1 MAMTTLGQIHAFLPS
16 SKLINISEV
25 AAQSHPIDSISTDS
39 RSIESGSLFIAL
51 KGERFDAHHFL
62 GEVSA
67 AGASAA
73 LIEDEKACPNQ
84 LPAVC
89 VADTRIGL
97 GDFAAAWRQQF
108 TLPLVVVTGSN
119 GKTTVKEMIAAI
131 FSAAVGKEAT
141 LVTPGNLNNDIGL
154 PLTVLRLR
162 EHHRLAVIE
171 LGMNHPGETAYL
183 TNIAKPTIAL
193 INNAQRE
200 HQEFMET
207 VDAVAHE
214 HADAIASLPADGIA
228 VFPADTPFSSDWRK
242 KVNGRRFIDFALNGP
257 AVVSGTLL
265 MDGRLEIKTS
275 DSAISVRLSV
285 LGEHNFRNALAATAV
300 ALAAKVDLEAIRLGL
315 ESFQA
320 VSGRMMASQLGACL
334 LIDDSYNANPDS
346 VRAAIDALSQAS
358 QKTCLVLGDMGEVG
372 SKGPEFHYE
381 VGAYAAERGIAHLW
395 ALGEQTQSSVRGFN
409 EFNGHVGSSNAA
421 IHFESIDALNVRVA
435 TIAELFS
442 EGASVSQPYAVLVKG
457 SRFMRM
463 ERAVSALKDTLA
475 EVKACS

>member
-25 AAQSHPIDSISTDS
+25 AAQSHLIDSISTDS
-39 RSIESGSLFIAL
+39 RSIESGSFFIAL

-131 FSAAVGKEAT
+131 FSAAVGKDAT

-162 EHHRLAVIE
+162 EHHQLAVIE

-183 TNIAKPTIAL
+183 TKIAKPTIAL

-214 HADAIASLPADGIA
+214 HADAITALPADGVA

-242 KVNGRRFIDFALNGP
+242 KASGRCFIDFALNGP
-257 AVVSGTLL
+257 AAVSGTLL
-265 MDGRLEIKTS
+265 KDGTLEIKTS
-275 DSAISVRLSV
+275 DGVINVRLSV
-285 LGEHNFRNALAATAV
+285 LGEHNVRNALAATAV

-409 EFNGHVGSSNAA
+409 EFNERIGSSNVA
-421 IHFESIDALNVRVA
+421 IHFESIDALNAQVA
-435 TIAELFS
+435 TIADLFFK
-442 EGASVSQPYAVLVKG
+442 GASVSQPYAVLVKG

-463 ERAVSALKDTLA
+463 ERVVAALKNTLA

>member
-1 MAMTTLGQIHAFLPS
+1 
-16 SKLINISEV
+16 V

-39 RSIESGSLFIAL
+39 RSIESGSFFIAL
-51 KGERFDAHHFL
+51 KGDRFDAHHFL

-97 GDFAAAWRQQF
+97 GEFATAWRQQF

-162 EHHRLAVIE
+162 EHHQLAVIE

-183 TNIAKPTIAL
+183 TKIAKPTIAL

-207 VDAVAHE
+207 VDAVANE

-228 VFPADTPFSSDWRK
+228 VFPADTSFSAKWRK
-242 KVNGRRFIDFALNGP
+242 KASGRRSIDFALNGP
-257 AVVSGTLL
+257 AAVSGVLL
-265 MDGRLEIKTS
+265 ADGSLEIKTS
-275 DSAISVRLSV
+275 DGVINVRLSV
-285 LGEHNFRNALAATAV
+285 LGAHNVRNALAATAV
-300 ALAAKVDLEAIRLGL
+300 ALAVKVDLEVIRLGL

-381 VGAYAAERGIAHLW
+381 VGAYAAERGIGHLW

-409 EFNGHVGSSNAA
+409 EFNGRIGSSNAA
-421 IHFESIDALNVRVA
+421 IHFESIDALNARAANVA
-435 TIAELFS
+435 NLFI
-442 EGASVSQPYAVLVKG
+442 EGISVSQPYAVLVKG

-463 ERAVSALKDTLA
+463 ERVVMALKDTLA
-475 EVKACS
+475 EVKTCS

>member
-1 MAMTTLGQIHAFLPS
+1 MAMTTLGQIHALLPS

-25 AAQSHPIDSISTDS
+25 AAKSLSIDAISTDS

-51 KGERFDAHHFL
+51 KGERFDAHQFL
-62 GEVSA
+62 GTVSA

-73 LIEDEKACPNQ
+73 LIEDEQSCPNQ

-131 FSAAVGKEAT
+131 FSTAVGKEAT

-162 EHHRLAVIE
+162 EHHRLVAIE

-183 TNIAKPTIAL
+183 ANIAKPTIVL

-207 VDAVAHE
+207 VDAVAQE
-214 HADAIASLPADGIA
+214 HADAIASLPIDGIA
-228 VFPADTPFSSDWRK
+228 VFPADSPFTTDWYK
-242 KVNGRRFIDFALNGP
+242 KANGRHTIDFALNGP
-257 AVVSGTLL
+257 AAVSGILL
-265 MDGRLEIKTS
+265 EDGRLEIKTS
-275 DSAISVRLSV
+275 AGLIQVKLSV
-285 LGEHNFRNALAATAV
+285 LGEHNLRNALAATAV
-300 ALAAKVDLEAIRLGL
+300 ALAAKIDLDAIRLGL

-320 VSGRMMASQLGACL
+320 VSGRMMASQLGSCL
-334 LIDDSYNANPDS
+334 LIDDTYNANPDS
-346 VRAAIDALSQAS
+346 VRAAIDALSRAS
-358 QKTCLVLGDMGEVG
+358 QKTCLILGDMGEVG

-381 VGAYAAERGIAHLW
+381 VGAYAAERGITHLW
-395 ALGEQTQSSVRGFN
+395 ALGEQTQDSVKGFN
-409 EFNGHVGSSNAA
+409 ELNGRIRSSNAA
-421 IHFESIDALNVRVA
+421 IHFETIDALNACAA
-435 TIAELFS
+435 TITNLFS
-442 EGASVSQPYAVLVKG
+442 EGTSVSQPYAVLVKG

-463 ERAVSALKDTLA
+463 ERVVGALKDTLA

>member
-16 SKLINISEV
+16 SKLINISEL

-39 RSIESGSLFIAL
+39 RAIESGSLFIAL
-51 KGERFDAHHFL
+51 KGERFDAHQFL
-62 GEVSA
+62 GGVSA
-67 AGASAA
+67 AGAGAA
-73 LIEDEKACPNQ
+73 LIEDEKACPSQ
-84 LPAVC
+84 FPAVC

-141 LVTPGNLNNDIGL
+141 LITPGNLNNDIGL

-183 TNIAKPTIAL
+183 ANIAKPTIAL

-214 HADAIASLPADGIA
+214 HADAIASLPVDGVT

-242 KVNGRRFIDFALNGP
+242 KSNGRHIIDFALNGP
-257 AVVSGTLL
+257 AAVSGILL
-265 MDGRLEIKTS
+265 EGGGLEIKTS
-275 DSAISVRLSV
+275 EGTINVRLLV
-285 LGEHNFRNALAATAV
+285 LGEHNLRNALAATAV
-300 ALAAKVDLEAIRLGL
+300 ALAAKVDLEVIRIGL

-320 VSGRMMASQLGACL
+320 VSGRMMANQFGACL

-358 QKTCLVLGDMGEVG
+358 QKNCLVLGDMGEVG

-381 VGAYAAERGIAHLW
+381 VGAYAAERGIQHLW
-395 ALGEQTQSSVRGFN
+395 TLGEQTQSSVRGFN
-409 EFNGHVGSSNAA
+409 EFNGRIGSGNAA
-421 IHFESIDALNVRVA
+421 IHFETIDALNAHVVSTTA
-435 TIAELFS
+435 LLGA
-442 EGASVSQPYAVLVKG
+442 GASTSKPYAVLVKG

-463 ERAVSALKDTLA
+463 ERVVAVLKDTLA

>member
-39 RSIESGSLFIAL
+39 RAIEGGSLFIAL

-62 GEVSA
+62 GEVSS

-89 VADTRIGL
+89 VADTRMGL
-97 GDFAAAWRQQF
+97 SDFAAAWRQQF

-131 FSAAVGKEAT
+131 FSVAVGKEAT
-141 LVTPGNLNNDIGL
+141 LITPGNLNNDIGL
-154 PLTVLRLR
+154 PLTVLGLR
-162 EHHRLAVIE
+162 EHHRLAVLE

-183 TNIAKPTIAL
+183 ANIAKPSIAL

-200 HQEFMET
+200 HQEFMQT
-207 VDAVAHE
+207 VDAVAQE
-214 HADAIASLPADGIA
+214 HADAIASLPVDGVA
-228 VFPADTPFSSDWRK
+228 VFPADTAFSADWRK
-242 KVNGRRFIDFALNGP
+242 KANGRRFIDFALNGP
-257 AVVSGTLL
+257 AAVSGILL
-265 MDGRLEIKTS
+265 EDGTLEIKTS
-275 DSAISVRLSV
+275 EGVINVRLSV
-285 LGEHNFRNALAATAV
+285 LGEHNLRNALAATAV
-300 ALAAKVDLEAIRLGL
+300 ALAAKIDLHAIRLGL

-320 VSGRMMASQLGACL
+320 VSGRMMASQFGTCL

-381 VGAYAAERGIAHLW
+381 VGAYAAERGIQHLW
-395 ALGEQTQSSVRGFN
+395 ALGEQTQSAVRGFN
-409 EFNGHVGSSNAA
+409 ESNGHKGGSNVA
-421 IHFESIDALNVRVA
+421 IHFETIDALNARV
-435 TIAELFS
+435 TTVIELFA
-442 EGASVSQPYAVLVKG
+442 EGVSVTQPYAVLVKG

-463 ERAVSALKDTLA
+463 ERVVAALKDTLA

>member
-39 RSIESGSLFIAL
+39 RAIEGGSLFIAL
-51 KGERFDAHHFL
+51 KGERFDANQFL
-62 GEVSA
+62 GAVSA

-73 LIEDEKACPNQ
+73 LIDDEQACPNQ

-89 VADTRIGL
+89 VADTRMGL

-108 TLPLVVVTGSN
+108 TLPLAVVTGSN

-131 FSAAVGKEAT
+131 FSAAVGKEAVLIT
-141 LVTPGNLNNDIGL
+141 SGNLNNDIGL
-154 PLTVLRLR
+154 PLTILRLR

-171 LGMNHPGETAYL
+171 LGMNHPGETTYL
-183 TNIAKPTIAL
+183 ANIAKPTIAL

-207 VDAVAHE
+207 VDAVARE
-214 HADAIASLPADGIA
+214 HADAIASLPVDGVA
-228 VFPADTPFSSDWRK
+228 VFPADSPFTADWRK
-242 KVNGRRFIDFALNGP
+242 KANGRHIIDFALNGP
-257 AVVSGTLL
+257 AAVSGSLSE
-265 MDGRLEIKTS
+265 DGRLEIKTS
-275 DSAISVRLSV
+275 DGMIKVRLSV
-285 LGEHNFRNALAATAV
+285 LGEHNLRNALAATAV
-300 ALAAKVDLEAIRLGL
+300 ALAAKVDLEVIRIGL

-320 VSGRMMASQLGACL
+320 VSGRMTASQLGTCL

-381 VGAYAAERGIAHLW
+381 VGAYAAERGIANFW

-409 EFNGHVGSSNAA
+409 EFNKRAGNSNTA
-421 IHFESIDALNVRVA
+421 IHFETIDALNAYVA
-435 TIAELFS
+435 KVPELFS
-442 EGASVSQPYAVLVKG
+442 ESASASKPYAVLVKG

-463 ERAVSALKDTLA
+463 ERVVSALKDTLA
-475 EVKACS
+475 EVKSCS

>member
-39 RSIESGSLFIAL
+39 RAIESGSLFIAL
-51 KGERFDAHHFL
+51 KGERFDAHQFL
-62 GEVSA
+62 DAVST

-73 LIEDEKACPNQ
+73 LIDDEQACPNQ

-89 VADTRIGL
+89 VADTRMGL

-108 TLPLVVVTGSN
+108 VLPLVVVTGSN

-131 FSAAVGKEAT
+131 FNAAVGKEAT
-141 LVTPGNLNNDIGL
+141 LVTSGNLNNDIGL

-183 TNIAKPTIAL
+183 TKIAKPTIAL

-228 VFPADTPFSSDWRK
+228 VFPADTSFSVEWRK
-242 KVNGRRFIDFALNGP
+242 KASGRRSIDFVLNGL
-257 AVVSGTLL
+257 AAVSGILL
-265 MDGRLEIKTS
+265 KNGTLEIKTS
-275 DSAISVRLSV
+275 DGVINVRLSV
-285 LGEHNFRNALAATAV
+285 LGEHNLRNALAATAV

-320 VSGRMMASQLGACL
+320 VSGRMMANQLGACL

-381 VGAYAAERGIAHLW
+381 VGAYAAERGIVHLW
-395 ALGEQTQSSVRGFN
+395 ALGEQTQASVRGFN
-409 EFNGHVGSSNAA
+409 EFNVRMGSNNAA
-421 IHFESIDALNVRVA
+421 IHFETIEALNARVA
-435 TIAELFS
+435 TVTELFT
-442 EGASVSQPYAVLVKG
+442 EGSVTQPYAVLVKG

-463 ERAVSALKDTLA
+463 ERIVAALKDTLA

>member
-39 RSIESGSLFIAL
+39 RSIESGSFFIAL
-51 KGERFDAHHFL
+51 KGDRFDAHHFL

-108 TLPLVVVTGSN
+108 SLPLVVVTGSN

-162 EHHRLAVIE
+162 EHHQLAVIE

-183 TNIAKPTIAL
+183 TKIAKPTIAL
-193 INNAQRE
+193 VNNAQRE

-207 VDAVAHE
+207 VEAVAHE
-214 HADAIASLPADGIA
+214 HADAIASLPKDGIA
-228 VFPADTPFSSDWRK
+228 VFPADTPFSSDWHK
-242 KVNGRRFIDFALNGP
+242 KANGRRFIDFALNGP

-285 LGEHNFRNALAATAV
+285 LGEHNLRNALAATAV

-409 EFNGHVGSSNAA
+409 EFNGRVGSSNAA

-435 TIAELFS
+435 TIAKLFS

>member
-25 AAQSHPIDSISTDS
+25 AAQSHLIDSISTDS
-39 RSIESGSLFIAL
+39 RSIENGSLFIAL
-51 KGERFDAHHFL
+51 KGERFDGHQFL
-62 GEVSA
+62 GAVSA
-67 AGASAA
+67 DGASAA
-73 LIEDEKACPNQ
+73 LIADEQACPNQ

-89 VADTRIGL
+89 VVDTRIGL

-108 TLPLVVVTGSN
+108 ILPLVVVTGSN

-183 TNIAKPTIAL
+183 ANIAKPTIAL
-193 INNAQRE
+193 INNAKRE

-207 VDAVAHE
+207 VDAVAQE
-214 HADAIASLPADGIA
+214 HADAIRSLSADGIA
-228 VFPADTPFSSDWRK
+228 VFPADSPFSSDWREK
-242 KVNGRRFIDFALNGP
+242 ASGHHVIDFALNGS
-257 AVVSGTLL
+257 AAVSGILL
-265 MDGRLEIKTS
+265 GDGRLEIKTS
-275 DSAISVRLSV
+275 EGIVQVRLSV
-285 LGEHNFRNALAATAV
+285 LGEHNLRNALAATAV
-300 ALAAKVDLEAIRLGL
+300 ALAAKVDLEVIRLGL

-320 VSGRMMASQLGACL
+320 VSGRMMASQLGSCL
-334 LIDDSYNANPDS
+334 LIDDTYNANPDS
-346 VRAAIDALSQAS
+346 VRAAIDALSQACP
-358 QKTCLVLGDMGEVG
+358 KTGLVLGDMGEVG
-372 SKGPEFHYE
+372 TKGPEFHYE
-381 VGAYAAERGIAHLW
+381 VGAYAAERGITHLW
-395 ALGEQTQSSVRGFN
+395 ALGEQTQASVRGFN
-409 EFNGHVGSSNAA
+409 EFNQRMGSSNAA
-421 IHFESIDALNVRVA
+421 IHFETIETLNAHIARVP
-435 TIAELFS
+435 ELFS
-442 EGASVSQPYAVLVKG
+442 EGTSVSQPYAVLVKG

>member
-39 RSIESGSLFIAL
+39 RAIESGSLFIAL

-131 FSAAVGKEAT
+131 FSAAVGKDAT

-183 TNIAKPTIAL
+183 TKIAKPTIAL

-214 HADAIASLPADGIA
+214 HADAIASLPADGVA

-242 KVNGRRFIDFALNGP
+242 KANGRRFIDFALNSP
-257 AVVSGTLL
+257 AAVSGTLL
-265 MDGRLEIKTS
+265 KDGTLEIKTS
-275 DSAISVRLSV
+275 DGVINVRLSV
-285 LGEHNFRNALAATAV
+285 LGEHNVRNALAATAV

-320 VSGRMMASQLGACL
+320 VSGRMMANQLGACL

-346 VRAAIDALSQAS
+346 VRAAIDALSRAS

-409 EFNGHVGSSNAA
+409 EFNGRIGSSNTA
-421 IHFESIDALNVRVA
+421 IHYESIDALNARVA
-435 TIAELFS
+435 TIADLFS
-442 EGASVSQPYAVLVKG
+442 EGTSVSQPYAVLVKG

-463 ERAVSALKDTLA
+463 ERVVGTLKDTLA

>member
-25 AAQSHPIDSISTDS
+25 AAQSYPIDSISTDS
-39 RSIESGSLFIAL
+39 RAIESGSLFIAL

-62 GEVSA
+62 GEVSS

-84 LPAVC
+84 LPAVW
-89 VADTRIGL
+89 VADTRMGL

-141 LVTPGNLNNDIGL
+141 LITPGNLNNDIGL

-183 TNIAKPTIAL
+183 ANIAKPSIAL

-200 HQEFMET
+200 HQEFMQT
-207 VDAVAHE
+207 VDAVAQE
-214 HADAIASLPADGIA
+214 HADAIASLPEDGVA
-228 VFPADTPFSSDWRK
+228 VFPADTAFSAHWLK
-242 KVNGRRFIDFALNGP
+242 KANGRHSIDFALNGP
-257 AVVSGTLL
+257 AAVSGTLL
-265 MDGRLEIKTS
+265 EDGTLEIKTS
-275 DSAISVRLSV
+275 EGVINVRLSV
-285 LGEHNFRNALAATAV
+285 LGEHNLRNALAATAV
-300 ALAAKVDLEAIRLGL
+300 ALAAKIDLHAIRLGL

-320 VSGRMMASQLGACL
+320 VSGRMMASQFGTCL

-372 SKGPEFHYE
+372 SKGPDFHYE
-381 VGAYAAERGIAHLW
+381 VGAYAAELGIQHLW
-395 ALGEQTQSSVRGFN
+395 ALGEQTKSAVRGFN
-409 EFNGHVGSSNAA
+409 EFNGHKGGSNVA
-421 IHFESIDALNVRVA
+421 IHFETIDALNARV
-435 TIAELFS
+435 TTVIELFA
-442 EGASVSQPYAVLVKG
+442 EGVSVTKPYAVLVKG
-457 SRFMRM
+457 SRFMCM
-463 ERAVSALKDTLA
+463 ERVVASLKDTLA

>member
-1 MAMTTLGQIHAFLPS
+1 MTTLGQIHAFLPS
-16 SKLINISEV
+16 SKLVNISEV

-39 RSIESGSLFIAL
+39 RVIESGSLFIAL
-51 KGERFDAHHFL
+51 KGEQFDAHQFL

-73 LIEDEKACPNQ
+73 LIDDEQACPNQ

-89 VADTRIGL
+89 VADTRISL

-141 LVTPGNLNNDIGL
+141 LITPGNLNNDIGL

-162 EHHRLAVIE
+162 QHHRLAVLE

-183 TNIAKPTIAL
+183 ANIAKPSIAL

-200 HQEFMET
+200 HQEFMQT

-214 HADAIASLPADGIA
+214 HADAIASLPADGVA
-228 VFPADTPFSSDWRK
+228 VFPADTPFSADWRK
-242 KVNGRRFIDFALNGP
+242 KTNGRRSIDFALNGP
-257 AVVSGTLL
+257 AAVSGILL
-265 MDGRLEIKTS
+265 EDGALEIKTS
-275 DSAISVRLSV
+275 AGVINVRLSV
-285 LGEHNFRNALAATAV
+285 LGEHNLRNALAATAV
-300 ALAAKVDLEAIRLGL
+300 ALAAKIDLRAIHQGL

-320 VSGRMMASQLGACL
+320 VGGRMMANQFGACL

-381 VGAYAAERGIAHLW
+381 VGAYAAERGIQRLW

-409 EFNGHVGSSNAA
+409 EFNGRIGSSNAA
-421 IHFESIDALNVRVA
+421 IHFETIDALNACAA
-435 TIAELFS
+435 TVTELFS
-442 EGASVSQPYAVLVKG
+442 EGTSVSQPYAVLVKG

-463 ERAVSALKDTLA
+463 ERVVVALKDTLA
-475 EVKACS
+475 EVKTCS

>member
-39 RSIESGSLFIAL
+39 RAIESGSLFIAL
-51 KGERFDAHHFL
+51 KGERFDAHRFL

-73 LIEDEKACPNQ
+73 LIDDEQACPNQ

-89 VADTRIGL
+89 VADTRMGL

-108 TLPLVVVTGSN
+108 ALPLVVVTGSN

-131 FSAAVGKEAT
+131 FNAAVGKEAT
-141 LVTPGNLNNDIGL
+141 LVTSGNLNNDIGL

-162 EHHRLAVIE
+162 DHHRLAVIE

-183 TNIAKPTIAL
+183 TKIAKPTIAL

-214 HADAIASLPADGIA
+214 HADAIASLPVDGVA

-242 KVNGRRFIDFALNGP
+242 KASGRRSIDFALNG
-257 AVVSGTLL
+257 AAAVSGILL
-265 MDGRLEIKTS
+265 KDGTLEIKTS
-275 DSAISVRLSV
+275 EGIIQVKLSV
-285 LGEHNFRNALAATAV
+285 LGEHNLRNALAATAV

-320 VSGRMMASQLGACL
+320 VSGRMMANQLGACL

-346 VRAAIDALSQAS
+346 VRAAIDALSQAN

-395 ALGEQTQSSVRGFN
+395 ALGDQTQASVRGFN
-409 EFNGHVGSSNAA
+409 EFNVRMGSNNAA
-421 IHFESIDALNVRVA
+421 IHFETIEALNARVA
-435 TIAELFS
+435 TVTELFA
-442 EGASVSQPYAVLVKG
+442 EGASVTHPYAVLVKG

-463 ERAVSALKDTLA
+463 ERVVAALKDTLA

>member
-108 TLPLVVVTGSN
+108 SLPLVVVTGSN

-131 FSAAVGKEAT
+131 FSAAVGKEAI

-162 EHHRLAVIE
+162 EHHQLAVIE

-183 TNIAKPTIAL
+183 TKIAKPTIAL
-193 INNAQRE
+193 VNNAQRE

-207 VDAVAHE
+207 VEAVAHE
-214 HADAIASLPADGIA
+214 HADAIASLPKDGIA

-409 EFNGHVGSSNAA
+409 EFNGRVGSSNAA
-421 IHFESIDALNVRVA
+421 IHFESIDALNARVA
-435 TIAELFS
+435 TIADLFS

>member
-25 AAQSHPIDSISTDS
+25 AAQSHSINTISTDS
-39 RSIESGSLFIAL
+39 RTIESGSLFIAL
-51 KGERFDAHHFL
+51 KGERFDAHQFL
-62 GEVSA
+62 EAVSA

-73 LIEDEKACPNQ
+73 LIEDEQECPNQ

-131 FSAAVGKEAT
+131 FSVAVGKEAT

-162 EHHRLAVIE
+162 EYHRLAVLE

-183 TNIAKPTIAL
+183 ANIAKPTIAL

-200 HQEFMET
+200 HQEFMQT
-207 VDAVAHE
+207 VDAVALE
-214 HADAIASLPADGIA
+214 HADAIASLPLDGVA
-228 VFPADTPFSSDWRK
+228 VFPAGTPFSMDWRK
-242 KVNGRRFIDFALNGP
+242 KANGRRSIDFALNGP
-257 AVVSGTLL
+257 AAVSGALL
-265 MDGRLEIKTS
+265 EDGTLEIKTS
-275 DSAISVRLSV
+275 EGIIQVKLSV
-285 LGEHNFRNALAATAV
+285 LGEHNLRNALAAAAV

-320 VSGRMMASQLGACL
+320 VGGRMMANQLGACL

-381 VGAYAAERGIAHLW
+381 VGAYAAERGIQHLW
-395 ALGEQTQSSVRGFN
+395 VLGEQTQSSVRGFN
-409 EFNGHVGSSNAA
+409 EFNGRIGNSNTA
-421 IHFESIDALNVRVA
+421 IHFETIDALNARVA
-435 TIAELFS
+435 TVADLFS
-442 EGASVSQPYAVLVKG
+442 EGVSPSQPYAVLVKG

>member
-16 SKLINISEV
+16 SKLINISKA
-25 AAQSHPIDSISTDS
+25 AAQSHLIDSISTDS
-39 RSIESGSLFIAL
+39 RAIESGSLFIAL
-51 KGERFDAHHFL
+51 KGERFDAHQFL
-62 GEVSA
+62 GVVSA

-154 PLTVLRLR
+154 PLTILRLR

-183 TNIAKPTIAL
+183 ANIAKPTIAL

-214 HADAIASLPADGIA
+214 HADAIASLPADGVA
-228 VFPADTPFSSDWRK
+228 VFPADTSFSAEWRK
-242 KVNGRRFIDFALNGP
+242 KASGRRYIDFALNGP
-257 AVVSGTLL
+257 AAVSGMLL
-265 MDGRLEIKTS
+265 EDGALEIKTS
-275 DSAISVRLSV
+275 DGIIHVRLSV
-285 LGEHNFRNALAATAV
+285 LGEHNLRNALAATAV
-300 ALAAKVDLEAIRLGL
+300 ALAAKVDLEAIRFGL

-320 VSGRMMASQLGACL
+320 VSGRMMANQLGTCL

-358 QKTCLVLGDMGEVG
+358 QKTCLILGDMGEVG

-395 ALGEQTQSSVRGFN
+395 ALGEQTQASVRGFN
-409 EFNGHVGSSNAA
+409 EFNGRIGSSNAA
-421 IHFESIDALNVRVA
+421 IHFESIDALNAQAVTVA
-435 TIAELFS
+435 DLFS

-463 ERAVSALKDTLA
+463 ERVVAALKDTLA

>member
-16 SKLINISEV
+16 SKLINISEA

-39 RSIESGSLFIAL
+39 RAIESGSLFIAL
-51 KGERFDAHHFL
+51 KGERFDAHQFL

-67 AGASAA
+67 AGVSAA

-89 VADTRIGL
+89 VADTRMGL

-141 LVTPGNLNNDIGL
+141 LITPGNLNNDIGL

-183 TNIAKPTIAL
+183 ANIAKPTIAL

-200 HQEFMET
+200 HQEFMQT

-214 HADAIASLPADGIA
+214 HADAIASLPADGVA
-228 VFPADTPFSSDWRK
+228 VFPADTPFSTDWRK
-242 KVNGRRFIDFALNGP
+242 KANGRRFIDFALNGP

-265 MDGRLEIKTS
+265 KDGTLEIKTS
-275 DSAISVRLSV
+275 DSVINVRLFV
-285 LGEHNFRNALAATAV
+285 LGEHNLRNALAATAV
-300 ALAAKVDLEAIRLGL
+300 ALAAKIDLHAIRLGL

-320 VSGRMMASQLGACL
+320 VSGRMMASQFGTCL

-358 QKTCLVLGDMGEVG
+358 KKTCLVLGDMGEVG
-372 SKGPEFHYE
+372 SQGPEFHYE
-381 VGAYAAERGIAHLW
+381 VGAYAAERGIQYLW

-409 EFNGHVGSSNAA
+409 EFNGRNGSSNTA
-421 IHFESIDALNVRVA
+421 IHFETIDALNACAA
-435 TIAELFS
+435 TVAELFS
-442 EGASVSQPYAVLVKG
+442 ERTSVSQPYAVLVKG

-463 ERAVSALKDTLA
+463 ERVVTALKDTLA
-475 EVKACS
+475 EVKA

>member
-1 MAMTTLGQIHAFLPS
+1 MAMTTLGQIHAFLPF

-39 RSIESGSLFIAL
+39 RAIESGSLFIAL
-51 KGERFDAHHFL
+51 KGERFDAHQFL

-67 AGASAA
+67 ARASAA
-73 LIEDEKACPNQ
+73 LIDDEQACPNQ

-141 LVTPGNLNNDIGL
+141 LITPGNLNNDIGL

-183 TNIAKPTIAL
+183 ANIAKPSIAL

-200 HQEFMET
+200 HQEFMQT
-207 VDAVAHE
+207 VDAVAQE
-214 HADAIASLPADGIA
+214 HADVIASLPVDGVA
-228 VFPADTPFSSDWRK
+228 VFPADTAFSADWRK
-242 KVNGRRFIDFALNGP
+242 KANGRRSIDFALNGP
-257 AVVSGTLL
+257 AAVSGILL
-265 MDGRLEIKTS
+265 EDGALEIKI
-275 DSAISVRLSV
+275 SAGVINVRLSV
-285 LGEHNFRNALAATAV
+285 LGEHNLRNALAATAV
-300 ALAAKVDLEAIRLGL
+300 ALAAKIDLDVIRLGL

-320 VSGRMMASQLGACL
+320 VSGRMMANQFGACL

-372 SKGPEFHYE
+372 TKGPEFHYE
-381 VGAYAAERGIAHLW
+381 VGAYAAERGIQRLW

-409 EFNGHVGSSNAA
+409 EFNGRIGSSNAA
-421 IHFESIDALNVRVA
+421 IHFETIDALNACAA
-435 TIAELFS
+435 TVTELFS
-442 EGASVSQPYAVLVKG
+442 EGTSISQPYAVLVKG

-463 ERAVSALKDTLA
+463 ERVVTALKEALV
-475 EVKACS
+475 EVKTCS

>member
-1 MAMTTLGQIHAFLPS
+1 MTMTTLGQIHAFLPS

-25 AAQSHPIDSISTDS
+25 AAQSHVIDSISTDS
-39 RSIESGSLFIAL
+39 RSIGSGSLFIAL

-67 AGASAA
+67 AGVSAA
-73 LIEDEKACPNQ
+73 LIEDEQACPNQ

-131 FSAAVGKEAT
+131 FSAAVGTEAT
-141 LVTPGNLNNDIGL
+141 LTTPGNLNNDIGL
-154 PLTVLRLR
+154 PLTVLHLR

-183 TNIAKPTIAL
+183 ANIAKPSIAL

-200 HQEFMET
+200 HQEFMQT

-214 HADAIASLPADGIA
+214 HADAIASLSADGVA
-228 VFPADTPFSSDWRK
+228 VFPADTPFSSNWRK
-242 KVNGRRFIDFALNGP
+242 TANRRNTIDFALNGP
-257 AVVSGTLL
+257 AAVSGSLL
-265 MDGRLEIKTS
+265 KDGTLEIKTN
-275 DSAISVRLSV
+275 DGVINVRLSV
-285 LGEHNFRNALAATAV
+285 LGEHNLRNALAATAV
-300 ALAAKVDLEAIRLGL
+300 ALAAKIDLRVIQLGL

-320 VSGRMMASQLGACL
+320 VSGRMMANQFGACL

-346 VRAAIDALSQAS
+346 VRAAIDALGQAS

-381 VGAYAAERGIAHLW
+381 VGAYAAERGIQHLW

-409 EFNGHVGSSNAA
+409 EFNGRMGNRNTA
-421 IHFESIDALNVRVA
+421 IHFETIDALNACVV
-435 TIAELFS
+435 TVAELFS
-442 EGASVSQPYAVLVKG
+442 EGASISQPYAVLVKG

-463 ERAVSALKDTLA
+463 ERVVTALKDALV

>member
-39 RSIESGSLFIAL
+39 RSIESGSFFIAL
-51 KGERFDAHHFL
+51 KGDRFDAHHFL

-97 GDFAAAWRQQF
+97 GEFAAAWRQQF

-183 TNIAKPTIAL
+183 TKIAKPTIAL

-228 VFPADTPFSSDWRK
+228 VFPADTPFRSDWRK
-242 KVNGRRFIDFALNGP
+242 KANGRRFIDFALNSP
-257 AVVSGTLL
+257 AAVSGTLL
-265 MDGRLEIKTS
+265 ANGRLEIKTS
-275 DSAISVRLSV
+275 VGLVQVKLSV
-285 LGEHNFRNALAATAV
+285 LGEHNVRNALAATAV
-300 ALAAKVDLEAIRLGL
+300 ALGAKVDLEAIRLGL

-320 VSGRMMASQLGACL
+320 VSGRMMASQLGTCL

-409 EFNGHVGSSNAA
+409 EFNGRVGSSNAA

-435 TIAELFS
+435 TIAKLFS

-475 EVKACS
+475 EVKTCS

>member
-16 SKLINISEV
+16 SKLINISEA

-39 RSIESGSLFIAL
+39 RAIESGSLFIAL

-62 GEVSA
+62 GEVST
-67 AGASAA
+67 AGAGAA
-73 LIEDEKACPNQ
+73 LIEDEQTCPNE

-131 FSAAVGKEAT
+131 FTAAVGKEAT
-141 LVTPGNLNNDIGL
+141 LITPGNLNNDIGL

-183 TNIAKPTIAL
+183 ANIAKPSIAL

-200 HQEFMET
+200 HQEFMQT
-207 VDAVAHE
+207 VDAVACE
-214 HADAIASLPADGIA
+214 HADVIASLPADGVA
-228 VFPADTPFSSDWRK
+228 VFPADTPFSSDWLK
-242 KVNGRRFIDFALNGP
+242 KANGRHSIDFALNGS
-257 AVVSGTLL
+257 AAVSGILL
-265 MDGRLEIKTS
+265 ADGMLEIKTS
-275 DSAISVRLSV
+275 DGAINVRLSV
-285 LGEHNFRNALAATAV
+285 LGEHNVRNALAATAV
-300 ALAAKVDLEAIRLGL
+300 ALAAKIDLRTIQLGL

-320 VSGRMMASQLGACL
+320 VSGRMMANQFGACV

-346 VRAAIDALSQAS
+346 VRAAIDALSKVS

-381 VGAYAAERGIAHLW
+381 VGAYAAERGIGHLW

-409 EFNGHVGSSNAA
+409 EFNGRIGSSSVA
-421 IHFESIDALNVRVA
+421 IHFETIDALNAHVA
-435 TIAELFS
+435 TVAELFS
-442 EGASVSQPYAVLVKG
+442 EGTSVSQPYAVLVKG

-463 ERAVSALKDTLA
+463 ERVVTALKDTLA
-475 EVKACS
+475 EVKTCS

>member
-1 MAMTTLGQIHAFLPS
+1 
-16 SKLINISEV
+16 
-25 AAQSHPIDSISTDS
+25 
-39 RSIESGSLFIAL
+39 
-51 KGERFDAHHFL
+51 
-62 GEVSA
+62 
-67 AGASAA
+67 
-73 LIEDEKACPNQ
+73 
-84 LPAVC
+84 
-89 VADTRIGL
+89 L

-131 FSAAVGKEAT
+131 FGAAVGKEAT
-141 LVTPGNLNNDIGL
+141 LITSGNLNNDIGL

-183 TNIAKPTIAL
+183 ANIAKPSIAL

-200 HQEFMET
+200 HQEFMQT

-214 HADAIASLPADGIA
+214 HADAIASLPVDGVA
-228 VFPADTPFSSDWRK
+228 VFPAGTPFSSDWRK
-242 KVNGRRFIDFALNGP
+242 KANGRHVIDFALNET
-257 AVVSGTLL
+257 AAVSGALL
-265 MDGRLEIKTS
+265 EDGTLEIKTS
-275 DSAISVRLSV
+275 DGVINVQLSV
-285 LGEHNFRNALAATAV
+285 LGEHNLSNALAATAV
-300 ALAAKVDLEAIRLGL
+300 ALAAKIDLRFIRQGL

-320 VSGRMMASQLGACL
+320 VSGRMMASQYGACL

-358 QKTCLVLGDMGEVG
+358 QRTCLVLGDMGEVG

-395 ALGEQTQSSVRGFN
+395 TLGEQTQSSVRGFN
-409 EFNGHVGSSNAA
+409 EFNGRIGSSNTA
-421 IHFESIDALNVRVA
+421 IHFETIDALNACAA
-435 TIAELFS
+435 TAPDLFS
-442 EGASVSQPYAVLVKG
+442 EGTSVSKPYAVLVKG

-463 ERAVSALKDTLA
+463 ERVVAALKDTLA

>member
-25 AAQSHPIDSISTDS
+25 AAQSHPINSISTDS
-39 RSIESGSLFIAL
+39 RAIESGSLFIAL
-51 KGERFDAHHFL
+51 KGERFDAHQFL

-73 LIEDEKACPNQ
+73 LIDDERACPNQ

-89 VADTRIGL
+89 VADTRMGL

-119 GKTTVKEMIAAI
+119 GQTTVKEMIAAI

-141 LVTPGNLNNDIGL
+141 LSTPGNLNNDIGL

-183 TNIAKPTIAL
+183 ANIAKPSIAL

-200 HQEFMET
+200 HQEFMQT

-214 HADAIASLPADGIA
+214 HADAIAALPVDGIA

-242 KVNGRRFIDFALNGP
+242 KANGRHIIDFALNGS
-257 AVVSGTLL
+257 AAVSGTLL
-265 MDGRLEIKTS
+265 KDGALEIKTS
-275 DSAISVRLSV
+275 DGVINVRLSV
-285 LGEHNFRNALAATAV
+285 LGEHNLRNALAATAV
-300 ALAAKVDLEAIRLGL
+300 ALAAKIDLRDIRLGL

-320 VSGRMMASQLGACL
+320 VNGRMMANQFGACL

-381 VGAYAAERGIAHLW
+381 VGAYAAERGIGHLW
-395 ALGEQTQSSVRGFN
+395 ALGEQTQSSVRAFN
-409 EFNGHVGSSNAA
+409 EFNGRIGSSNAA
-421 IHFESIDALNVRVA
+421 IHFETIDALNAHVVSTTA
-435 TIAELFS
+435 LL
-442 EGASVSQPYAVLVKG
+442 GAGTSTSKPYAMLVKG

-463 ERAVSALKDTLA
+463 ERVVRALKDTLA

>member
-39 RSIESGSLFIAL
+39 RAIESGSLFIAL

-73 LIEDEKACPNQ
+73 LIQDEKACPNQ

-89 VADTRIGL
+89 VADTRMGL

-131 FSAAVGKEAT
+131 FSAAVSKEAT
-141 LVTPGNLNNDIGL
+141 LITPGNLNNDIGL
-154 PLTVLRLR
+154 PLTILRLR
-162 EHHRLAVIE
+162 EHHRLAVLE

-183 TNIAKPTIAL
+183 ANIAKPSIAL

-200 HQEFMET
+200 HQEFMQT

-214 HADAIASLPADGIA
+214 HADAIASLPADGVA
-228 VFPADTPFSSDWRK
+228 VFPADTPFSTDWRK
-242 KVNGRRFIDFALNGP
+242 KANGRRFIDFALNGP

-265 MDGRLEIKTS
+265 KDGTLEIKTS
-275 DSAISVRLSV
+275 DSVINVRLFV
-285 LGEHNFRNALAATAV
+285 LGEHNLRNALAATAV
-300 ALAAKVDLEAIRLGL
+300 ALAAKIDLHAIRLGL

-320 VSGRMMASQLGACL
+320 VSGRMMASQFGTCL

-358 QKTCLVLGDMGEVG
+358 KKTCLVLGDMGEVG
-372 SKGPEFHYE
+372 SQGPEFHYE
-381 VGAYAAERGIAHLW
+381 VGAYAAERGIQHLW

-409 EFNGHVGSSNAA
+409 EFNGRNGSSNTA
-421 IHFESIDALNVRVA
+421 IHFETIDALNACAA
-435 TIAELFS
+435 TVAELFS
-442 EGASVSQPYAVLVKG
+442 EGTSVSQPYAVLVKG

-463 ERAVSALKDTLA
+463 ERVVTALKDTLA

>member
-1 MAMTTLGQIHAFLPS
+1 
-16 SKLINISEV
+16 V

-39 RSIESGSLFIAL
+39 RAIESGSLFIAL

-89 VADTRIGL
+89 VADTRMGL
-97 GDFAAAWRQQF
+97 GDFAAGWRQQF

-162 EHHRLAVIE
+162 EYHRLAVIE

-183 TNIAKPTIAL
+183 ANIAKPTIAL

-214 HADAIASLPADGIA
+214 HGDAIASLPADGIA

-242 KVNGRRFIDFALNGP
+242 KANGRRFIDFALNGP
-257 AVVSGTLL
+257 AAVSGTLL
-265 MDGRLEIKTS
+265 KDGKLEIKIS
-275 DSAISVRLSV
+275 DGVISVRLSV
-285 LGEHNFRNALAATAV
+285 LGEHNLRNALAATAV

-463 ERAVSALKDTLA
+463 ERAVSTLKDTLA

>member
-108 TLPLVVVTGSN
+108 SLPLVVVTGSN

-162 EHHRLAVIE
+162 EHHQLAVIE

-183 TNIAKPTIAL
+183 TKIAKPTIAL
-193 INNAQRE
+193 VNNAQRE

-207 VDAVAHE
+207 VEAVAHE
-214 HADAIASLPADGIA
+214 HADAIASLPKDGIA

-409 EFNGHVGSSNAA
+409 EFNGRVGSSNAA

-435 TIAELFS
+435 TIAKLFS

>member
-25 AAQSHPIDSISTDS
+25 AAQSHPINSISTDS
-39 RSIESGSLFIAL
+39 RAIEAGSLFIAL

-62 GEVSA
+62 GEVGA

-73 LIEDEKACPNQ
+73 LIDDELACPNQ

-89 VADTRIGL
+89 VADTRMGL

-131 FSAAVGKEAT
+131 FSAAVGKEAVLIT
-141 LVTPGNLNNDIGL
+141 SGNLNNDIGL

-171 LGMNHPGETAYL
+171 LGMNHPGETTYL

-207 VDAVAHE
+207 VDAVARE
-214 HADAIASLPADGIA
+214 HADVIAALPVDGIA
-228 VFPADTPFSSDWRK
+228 VFPADSPFSADWCK
-242 KVNGRRFIDFALNGP
+242 KANGRHVIDFALNGP
-257 AVVSGTLL
+257 AAVSGSLSE
-265 MDGRLEIKTS
+265 DGRLEIKTS
-275 DSAISVRLSV
+275 DGMIKVRLSV
-285 LGEHNFRNALAATAV
+285 LGEHNLRNALAATAV
-300 ALAAKVDLEAIRLGL
+300 ALAAKVDLEIIRIGL

-320 VSGRMMASQLGACL
+320 VSGRMMASQLGTCL

-358 QKTCLVLGDMGEVG
+358 QTTCLVLGDMGEVG

-381 VGAYAAERGIAHLW
+381 VGAYAAERGITHLW

-409 EFNGHVGSSNAA
+409 EFNKRAGNSNTA
-421 IHFESIDALNVRVA
+421 IHFETIDALNACAVTVA
-435 TIAELFS
+435 ALFS
-442 EGASVSQPYAVLVKG
+442 EGTSVSKPYAVLVKG

-463 ERAVSALKDTLA
+463 ERVVAALKDTLA
-475 EVKACS
+475 EVKSCS

>member
-39 RSIESGSLFIAL
+39 RAIESGSLFIAL
-51 KGERFDAHHFL
+51 KGERFDAHQFL
-62 GEVSA
+62 DAVIT

-73 LIEDEKACPNQ
+73 LIDDEQACPNQ

-89 VADTRIGL
+89 VADTRMGL

-108 TLPLVVVTGSN
+108 VLPLVVVTGSN

-131 FSAAVGKEAT
+131 FNAAVGKEAT
-141 LVTPGNLNNDIGL
+141 LVTSGNLNNDIGL

-183 TNIAKPTIAL
+183 ANIAKPTIVL

-214 HADAIASLPADGIA
+214 HADAITALPADGVA
-228 VFPADTPFSSDWRK
+228 VFPADTSFSAEWRK
-242 KVNGRRFIDFALNGP
+242 KASGRRSIDFALNGP
-257 AVVSGTLL
+257 AAVSGILL
-265 MDGRLEIKTS
+265 KNGTLEIKTS
-275 DSAISVRLSV
+275 DGVINVRLSV
-285 LGEHNFRNALAATAV
+285 LGEHNLRNALAATAV

-320 VSGRMMASQLGACL
+320 VSGRMMANQLGACL

-381 VGAYAAERGIAHLW
+381 VGAYAAERGIVHLW
-395 ALGEQTQSSVRGFN
+395 ALGEQTQASVRGFN
-409 EFNGHVGSSNAA
+409 EFNVRMGSNNAA
-421 IHFESIDALNVRVA
+421 IHFETIEALNARVA
-435 TIAELFS
+435 TVTELFA
-442 EGASVSQPYAVLVKG
+442 EGVSVTHPYAVLVKG

-463 ERAVSALKDTLA
+463 ERVVAALKDTLA

>member
-1 MAMTTLGQIHAFLPS
+1 
-16 SKLINISEV
+16 
-25 AAQSHPIDSISTDS
+25 
-39 RSIESGSLFIAL
+39 
-51 KGERFDAHHFL
+51 
-62 GEVSA
+62 
-67 AGASAA
+67 
-73 LIEDEKACPNQ
+73 
-84 LPAVC
+84 
-89 VADTRIGL
+89 
-97 GDFAAAWRQQF
+97 
-108 TLPLVVVTGSN
+108 VVVTGSN

-141 LVTPGNLNNDIGL
+141 LSTPGNLNNDIGL

-183 TNIAKPTIAL
+183 ANIAKPSIAL

-200 HQEFMET
+200 HQEFMQT

-214 HADAIASLPADGIA
+214 HADAIAALPVDGIA

-242 KVNGRRFIDFALNGP
+242 KANGRHIIDFALNGS
-257 AVVSGTLL
+257 AAVSGTLL
-265 MDGRLEIKTS
+265 KDGALEIKTS
-275 DSAISVRLSV
+275 DGVINVRLSV
-285 LGEHNFRNALAATAV
+285 LGEHNLRNALAATAV
-300 ALAAKVDLEAIRLGL
+300 ALAAKIDLRDIRLGL

-320 VSGRMMASQLGACL
+320 VNGRMMANQFGACL

-381 VGAYAAERGIAHLW
+381 VGAYAAERGIGHLW
-395 ALGEQTQSSVRGFN
+395 ALGEQTQSSVRAFN
-409 EFNGHVGSSNAA
+409 EFNGRIGSSNAA
-421 IHFESIDALNVRVA
+421 IHFETIDALNAHVVSTTA
-435 TIAELFS
+435 LL
-442 EGASVSQPYAVLVKG
+442 GAGTSTSKPYAMLVKG

-463 ERAVSALKDTLA
+463 ERVVRALKDTLA

>member
-1 MAMTTLGQIHAFLPS
+1 MKMTTLGQIHAFLPS
-16 SKLINISEV
+16 SKLINISAV

-39 RSIESGSLFIAL
+39 RAIENKSLFIAL

-62 GEVSA
+62 DEVST
-67 AGASAA
+67 AGAGAA
-73 LIEDEKACPNQ
+73 LIQDEQACPSQ

-97 GDFAAAWRQQF
+97 GDFAAAWRKQF
-108 TLPLVVVTGSN
+108 TVPLVVVTGSN

-131 FSAAVGKEAT
+131 FSVAVGKEAT

-154 PLTVLRLR
+154 PLTVLRMR

-183 TNIAKPTIAL
+183 AKIAQPSIVL

-228 VFPADTPFSSDWRK
+228 VFPADSPFSGDWRK
-242 KVNGRRFIDFALNGP
+242 KSNGCRIVDFALNSP
-257 AVVSGTLL
+257 ATVSGTILK
-265 MDGRLEIKTS
+265 DGKLEIKTS
-275 DSAISVRLSV
+275 DGVITVRLSV
-285 LGEHNFRNALAATAV
+285 LGEHNMRNALAATAV
-300 ALAAKVDLEAIRLGL
+300 ALAAKLDLNAIRLGL

-320 VSGRMMASQLGACL
+320 VSGRMMANQVGACL

-381 VGAYAAERGIAHLW
+381 VGAYAAERGIQHLW

-409 EFNGHVGSSNAA
+409 EFNGRLGGGNAA
-421 IHFESIDALNVRVA
+421 IHFETMDALNARIVTV
-435 TIAELFS
+435 TELFT
-442 EGASVSQPYAVLVKG
+442 EGTSASTPYAVLVKG

-463 ERAVSALKDTLA
+463 EQVVTALKDRLA
-475 EVKACS
+475 EIKTCS